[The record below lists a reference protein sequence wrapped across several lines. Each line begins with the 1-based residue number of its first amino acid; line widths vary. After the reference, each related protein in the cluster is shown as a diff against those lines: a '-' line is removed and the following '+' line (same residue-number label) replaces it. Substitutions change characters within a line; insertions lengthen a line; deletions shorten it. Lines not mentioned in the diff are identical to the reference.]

1 MASFITFH
9 LQIKTNKG
17 KISLSGNESV
27 IHAVKYIFG
36 WTLYER
42 TFKKNVTPF
51 FFELLKAMRTQA
63 KKC

>member
-1 MASFITFH
+1 MLMSTYIMASFIMFH

-36 WTLYER
+36 
-42 TFKKNVTPF
+42 
-51 FFELLKAMRTQA
+51 
-63 KKC
+63 

>member
-36 WTLYER
+36 WTLYES